1 MVILIITIGDYIQV
15 LKYYIVTV
23 MITMIINDNC

>member
-1 MVILIITIGDYIQV
+1 MVILIITIGAYIQV